1 MRDMARNDSEQLS
14 ERIGDHGFVEGGVA
28 HAGANRKRFPIA
40 RKLVELGDAVDVH
53 KVCRFCEAKRHDGD
67 EALPARQNTAIFRCH
82 LGQRLQRLIERLRH
96 MVNEGRGFHAAN
108 ASGRG
113 ANYLYT
119 NDKPGPRIVKRLGS
133 KAINSAVFR
142 SFHCGRHFPIL
153 FGKTNAPVLGG

>member
-1 MRDMARNDSEQLS
+1 MRDMTRNDGEQFS
-14 ERIGDHGFVEGGVA
+14 QRVGDCGFVERGMA
-28 HAGANRKRFPIA
+28 NAGANRECFSVA
-40 RKLVELGDAVDVH
+40 RKLVEPGDAVDVH
-53 KVCRFCEAKRHDGD
+53 EVRRFREAKRHDGD

-119 NDKPGPRIVKRLGS
+119 NDKPGTWIVKRLGPRAN
-133 KAINSAVFR
+133 KGAVSL
-142 SFHCGRHFPIL
+142 SFHCRRQFPIL
-153 FGKTNAPVLGG
+153 SAKTTAPVLGG